1 MSFVRQEATGDCFEH
16 CSPSQT
22 ATVTHRWV
30 MFAAIVVL
38 DALRYG
44 PTGPRKRLQNTVVAW
59 REFAATRVRSMAPV
73 KR

>member
-1 MSFVRQEATGDCFEH
+1 
-16 CSPSQT
+16 
-22 ATVTHRWV
+22 